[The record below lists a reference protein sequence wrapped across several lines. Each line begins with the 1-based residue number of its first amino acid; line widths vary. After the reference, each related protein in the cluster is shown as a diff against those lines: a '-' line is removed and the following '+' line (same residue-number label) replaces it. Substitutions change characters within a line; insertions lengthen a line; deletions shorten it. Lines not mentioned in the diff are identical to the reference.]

1 MARFRH
7 RANVLLAITNYAVTK
22 RLFHPCGHDRDY
34 ADEPI
39 LLTLS
44 SISDFARADFFYS
57 DMPIQRHDCENS
69 VFLPAEQL
77 SKTSGGVVRRHCRSC
92 KLTVY
97 MPKMNRI
104 SASLRFIRPNCT
116 PPLPARPLSRL
127 PDWLNITLAICIRL
141 LIGAAGFQLK
151 PTSLVTLKVAL

>member
-1 MARFRH
+1 MLSQNGYFI
-7 RANVLLAITNYAVTK
+7 LAAMIEITRMNQSCSHCQALV
-22 RLFHPCGHDRDY
+22 
-34 ADEPI
+34 I
-39 LLTLS
+39 LPEL
-44 SISDFARADFFYS
+44 IFFYS
-57 DMPIQRHDCENS
+57 DMPIKRHDCENS
-69 VFLPAEQL
+69 VFLLVEQL

-104 SASLRFIRPNCT
+104 SASLRFIRQNCT
-116 PPLPARPLSRL
+116 PPLPARPLWRL

>member
-1 MARFRH
+1 MLTQNGYFI
-7 RANVLLAITNYAVTK
+7 LAAMIEITRMNQSCSHCQALV
-22 RLFHPCGHDRDY
+22 
-34 ADEPI
+34 I
-39 LLTLS
+39 LREL
-44 SISDFARADFFYS
+44 IFFYS

-116 PPLPARPLSRL
+116 PPLPAHPLWRL
-127 PDWLNITLAICIRL
+127 PGWLNITLAICIRL
-141 LIGAAGFQLK
+141 LIGAAGFQLQ
-151 PTSLVTLKVAL
+151 PTFLVTLKVALYIITLGIDR